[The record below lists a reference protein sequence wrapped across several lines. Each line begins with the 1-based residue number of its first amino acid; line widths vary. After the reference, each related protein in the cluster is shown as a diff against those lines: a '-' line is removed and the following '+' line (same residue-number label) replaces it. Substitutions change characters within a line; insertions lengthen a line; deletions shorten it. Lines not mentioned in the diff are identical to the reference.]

1 MLSRCVCN
9 FCWCASL
16 RVGTKKRGGSYARSE
31 AELEQIVD
39 GLYEQEV
46 SIASVV
52 SYSYPNTILQGGKCM
67 TNVIKT
73 SLVMEK

>member
-1 MLSRCVCN
+1 M
-9 FCWCASL
+9 
-16 RVGTKKRGGSYARSE
+16 GTKKRGGSYARSE

-52 SYSYPNTILQGGKCM
+52 SYSHPNTILQ
-67 TNVIKT
+67 V
-73 SLVMEK
+73 